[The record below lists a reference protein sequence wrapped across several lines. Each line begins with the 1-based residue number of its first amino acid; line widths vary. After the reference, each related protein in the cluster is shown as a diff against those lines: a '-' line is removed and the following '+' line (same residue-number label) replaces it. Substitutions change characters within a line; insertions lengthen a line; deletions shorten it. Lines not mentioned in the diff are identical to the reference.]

1 MIFRRPQII
10 AKILPR
16 GHLPRAPWIARRRRN
31 DFRHLLSPSAP
42 GTAVD
47 IYRENK
53 KAETAFDFTPGKLS

>member
-1 MIFRRPQII
+1 MI
-10 AKILPR
+10 AKISPGGNLPR
-16 GHLPRAPWIARRRRN
+16 VPWTGARWRN